1 MKFELNKAIPV
12 LERTPTV
19 LSSLLIDLS
28 SEWIMGNEGQHTWS
42 PFDVV
47 GHLIH
52 GEKTDWIPRLEIIM
66 GTGPI
71 KKFVPFDR
79 FAQFK
84 SSKGKKL
91 KDLLTDFELLRKANL
106 DLLRSKNLSPEDLNR
121 TGIHPELGTITLSQL
136 LSAWVVHDLG
146 HIAQVSRVMA
156 KQFKDEVGPWPKY
169 LTILN
174 HIPKE

>member
-1 MKFELNKAIPV
+1 MKFKLSKAIPI
-12 LERTPTV
+12 LERTPAV
-19 LSSLLIDLS
+19 LNSLLADIPI
-28 SEWIMGNEGQHTWS
+28 EWSQSNEGPNTWS

-66 GTGPI
+66 GKEPI

-79 FAQFK
+79 FAQFEN
-84 SSKGKKL
+84 SQGKNI
-91 KDLLTDFELLRKANL
+91 KDLLKDFELLRKANV
-106 DLLRSKNLSPEDLNR
+106 DLLRFKNLSPEDLNR
-121 TGIHPELGTITLSQL
+121 TGVHPELGPVTLGNL

-156 KQFKDEVGPWPKY
+156 KQYKNEVGPWPKY
-169 LTILN
+169 MTILN
-174 HIPKE
+174 YTLTE